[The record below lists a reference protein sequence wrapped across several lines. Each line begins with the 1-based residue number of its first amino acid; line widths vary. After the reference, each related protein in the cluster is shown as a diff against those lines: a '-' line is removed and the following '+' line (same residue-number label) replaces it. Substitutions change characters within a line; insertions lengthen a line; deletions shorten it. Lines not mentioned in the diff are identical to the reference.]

1 MTLAFR
7 AAIPATRKLVL
18 LALADCAND
27 QGECY
32 PSIPH
37 LVGKCS
43 LAERTVQESIA
54 QLEAQ
59 GMIRREFRTGR
70 ATVYWVTPNAEQ
82 PPQQA
87 HPRSRR
93 TPAPHAPT
101 PAVAAPPP
109 PQQAHPTPAAGA
121 PRTIIEPSKEPSP
134 KRKAPAV
141 ADVSD
146 DVYADW
152 LALRKA
158 KRAPVTETAL
168 AGIRREAEK
177 AGMTMQAA
185 LETCCQRG
193 WTGFKAEWVADQ
205 RQGSPQMPSPAAS
218 SIASGNAE
226 LQRARDQAAR
236 AVPPPAAVLELAKRM
251 RVG

>member
-1 MTLAFR
+1 
-7 AAIPATRKLVL
+7 
-18 LALADCAND
+18 
-27 QGECY
+27 
-32 PSIPH
+32 
-37 LVGKCS
+37 
-43 LAERTVQESIA
+43 
-54 QLEAQ
+54 
-59 GMIRREFRTGR
+59 
-70 ATVYWVTPNAEQ
+70 
-82 PPQQA
+82 
-87 HPRSRR
+87 
-93 TPAPHAPT
+93 
-101 PAVAAPPP
+101 
-109 PQQAHPTPAAGA
+109 
-121 PRTIIEPSKEPSP
+121 
-134 KRKAPAV
+134 
-141 ADVSD
+141 VSD